1 MKTRTLA
8 KFAKREEEEEEK
20 KEKYISKYKHTH
32 THTHEDLRDENGR
45 EREVR
50 ETGITVIRTV
60 SSAYVE

>member
-8 KFAKREEEEEEK
+8 KFAKREEKKEEEK
-20 KEKYISKYKHTH
+20 KEKYKHTH
-32 THTHEDLRDENGR
+32 THTHKDLRDENGR